1 MQNAHILVVDDDTS
15 VLEFLN
21 SMLAREG
28 YSVSCADNGSK
39 AVEMLKKRG
48 YELLLC
54 DIRMGK
60 VSGLDVLKKAKQLHP
75 DIVPIMI
82 SAFATTETA
91 VEAVRLGAYDYIP
104 KPFKIKELIHT
115 IRRALAGKTSL
126 EEKEALNRELGQTV
140 HFGDI
145 VGNSPQM
152 MKIYILIR
160 QVADTKTNILIT
172 GESGTGKELIAQ
184 AIHKNS
190 DRRNRPFMAINC
202 GGISETL
209 MESELCGHTKGAFTG
224 AIDKKKGLLEI
235 ADGGTVF
242 LDEIGEISPSIQV
255 KLLRLVQDKV
265 FKLIGG
271 TEDIKVNI
279 RIISATNKL
288 LEEEVIEKRFRE
300 DLYYRLNVIQINVP
314 PLRERPED
322 LSPLAHHFLE
332 KYSRQMNK
340 EINKLS
346 SYALDMLSRY
356 DFPGNIREL
365 ENMIER
371 SVALSATNI
380 ILPESITLS
389 AFKSGAGAKKPC
401 CHIDIPLSGF
411 NLEERLNDMERD
423 YIRKALEIT
432 NGQKKR
438 ATELLG
444 INLRSFRYRLQ
455 KLKMES

>member
-1 MQNAHILVVDDDTS
+1 M
-15 VLEFLN
+15 
-21 SMLAREG
+21 
-28 YSVSCADNGSK
+28 
-39 AVEMLKKRG
+39 
-48 YELLLC
+48 
-54 DIRMGK
+54 
-60 VSGLDVLKKAKQLHP
+60 
-75 DIVPIMI
+75 
-82 SAFATTETA
+82 
-91 VEAVRLGAYDYIP
+91 
-104 KPFKIKELIHT
+104 
-115 IRRALAGKTSL
+115 
-126 EEKEALNRELGQTV
+126 
-140 HFGDI
+140 
-145 VGNSPQM
+145 
-152 MKIYILIR
+152 
-160 QVADTKTNILIT
+160 
-172 GESGTGKELIAQ
+172 
-184 AIHKNS
+184 
-190 DRRNRPFMAINC
+190 
-202 GGISETL
+202 
-209 MESELCGHTKGAFTG
+209 
-224 AIDKKKGLLEI
+224 
-235 ADGGTVF
+235 
-242 LDEIGEISPSIQV
+242 
-255 KLLRLVQDKV
+255 QDKV

-279 RIISATNKL
+279 RIISATNKN

-389 AFKSGAGAKKPC
+389 AFKSGASVKKPC
-401 CHIDIPLSGF
+401 CHIDIPLFGF
-411 NLEERLNDMERD
+411 NLEERLNDMERG